1 MLILWSRIHA
11 ELGVA
16 PCPLTYGMVETAVGR
31 RVREAADL
39 DWKLVVISADEKS
52 GPGKQK
58 ALEERRWEFAKDIAA
73 MANTQGG
80 LI

>member
-1 MLILWSRIHA
+1 
-11 ELGVA
+11 
-16 PCPLTYGMVETAVGR
+16 MVETAVGR

-52 GPGKQK
+52 GQGKQK
-58 ALEERRWEFAKDIAA
+58 VLEGRRWEFAKGVAA

-80 LI
+80 